1 MCDKTTVVNLRVALV
16 VNLAIF
22 IVEHNTLIGRVLVRL
37 AAIVV
42 PVLLERVFIPAL
54 VRWAG

>member
-1 MCDKTTVVNLRVALV
+1 MRDKTTVINLGVALV

-22 IVEHNTLIGRVLVRL
+22 IVEHNTLIGRVLVPL

-42 PVLLERVFIPAL
+42 PVLLERVFVPAL
-54 VRWAG
+54 IRWAG